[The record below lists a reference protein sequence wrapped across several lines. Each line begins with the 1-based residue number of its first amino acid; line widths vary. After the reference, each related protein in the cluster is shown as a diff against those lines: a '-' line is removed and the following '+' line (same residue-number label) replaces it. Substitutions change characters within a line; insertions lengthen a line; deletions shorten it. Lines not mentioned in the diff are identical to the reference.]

1 MHKSAFEHPPGV
13 DEFDAADLEK
23 APSVVVQPPRVA
35 LAPVSMECKLE
46 REFTVGEFHD
56 HVVWGR
62 VVRFHIRDDVYL
74 EGGRID
80 TAALATAA
88 RRSRK
93 NAYQRGKTS
102 RRSRLQSE
110 GYVTRPC
117 FFKYE
122 WNE

>member
-1 MHKSAFEHPPGV
+1 
-13 DEFDAADLEK
+13 
-23 APSVVVQPPRVA
+23 
-35 LAPVSMECKLE
+35 MECKLE